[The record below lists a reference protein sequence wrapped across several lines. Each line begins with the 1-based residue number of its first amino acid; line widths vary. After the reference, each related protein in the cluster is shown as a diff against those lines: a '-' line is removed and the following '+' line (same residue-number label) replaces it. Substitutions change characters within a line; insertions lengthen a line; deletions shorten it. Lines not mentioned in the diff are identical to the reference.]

1 MSGNPLP
8 PSTPVDQLQRP
19 LRDLRV
25 SVTDRCNFRCIYCMP
40 REIFGRRYTFL
51 EHKDILTFEEI
62 ARLVRVLQPLGVQ
75 KVRLTGGEPLVRKH
89 LERLIGMLASLG
101 GLDLTLTTNGAL
113 LASQAKMLRD
123 AGLQRVTVSL
133 DTLDDAVF
141 RQMNDV
147 DVPVQSALD
156 GIDAAAAAGL
166 NPVKVNM
173 VVKRELNDASV
184 LPMARHFRNSGH
196 ILRFIEFMDVGQTN
210 GWRMDDVVPAS
221 EILAMVHAAHPLEPM
236 EPNYPGEVAR
246 RWRYRDG
253 AGEIGVIA
261 SVTQPFCRG
270 CTRARLSADGS
281 LYTCLFAGGGHS
293 LRDVLRSGASDE
305 EIASTVRALWGG
317 RGDRYSEIRSSE
329 TANLPKVEMSFI
341 GG

>member
-1 MSGNPLP
+1 
-8 PSTPVDQLQRP
+8 
-19 LRDLRV
+19 
-25 SVTDRCNFRCIYCMP
+25 
-40 REIFGRRYTFL
+40 
-51 EHKDILTFEEI
+51 
-62 ARLVRVLQPLGVQ
+62 
-75 KVRLTGGEPLVRKH
+75 
-89 LERLIGMLASLG
+89 
-101 GLDLTLTTNGAL
+101 
-113 LASQAKMLRD
+113 LRD

-141 RQMNDV
+141 RQMNDTN
-147 DVPVQSALD
+147 VPVQQVLD
-156 GIDAAAAAGL
+156 GIEAAAAVGL
-166 NPVKVNM
+166 RPVKVNM
-173 VVKRELNDASV
+173 VVKRGVNQASI
-184 LPMARHFRNSGH
+184 LPMARRFRESGH

-221 EILAMVHAAHPLEPM
+221 EILATVDAAFPLEAT

-261 SVTQPFCRG
+261 SVTSPFCRG

-281 LYTCLFAGGGHS
+281 LYTCLFAGRGQD
-293 LRDVLRSGASDE
+293 LRQVMRGGASDE
-305 EIASTVRALWGG
+305 EIASTIRTVWQS
-317 RGDRYSEIRSSE
+317 RGDHYSEIRSAE

>member
-1 MSGNPLP
+1 
-8 PSTPVDQLQRP
+8 
-19 LRDLRV
+19 
-25 SVTDRCNFRCIYCMP
+25 
-40 REIFGRRYTFL
+40 
-51 EHKDILTFEEI
+51 
-62 ARLVRVLQPLGVQ
+62 
-75 KVRLTGGEPLVRKH
+75 
-89 LERLIGMLASLG
+89 
-101 GLDLTLTTNGAL
+101 
-113 LASQAKMLRD
+113 
-123 AGLQRVTVSL
+123 
-133 DTLDDAVF
+133 
-141 RQMNDV
+141 
-147 DVPVQSALD
+147 
-156 GIDAAAAAGL
+156 
-166 NPVKVNM
+166 
-173 VVKRELNDASV
+173 
-184 LPMARHFRNSGH
+184 MARHFRNSGH

-221 EILAMVHAAHPLEPM
+221 EILATVYAAYPLEPI

-253 AGEIGVIA
+253 AGEIGAIA

-305 EIASTVRALWGG
+305 EIAGTVRALWEG